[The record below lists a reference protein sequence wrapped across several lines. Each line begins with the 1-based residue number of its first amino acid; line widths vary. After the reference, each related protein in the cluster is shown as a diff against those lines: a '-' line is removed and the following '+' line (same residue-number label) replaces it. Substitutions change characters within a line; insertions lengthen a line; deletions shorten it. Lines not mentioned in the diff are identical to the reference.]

1 MIFLLKKMLAPLF
14 FPVSLCLE
22 LLLLGLLLLWFTR
35 KQKTGKVV
43 LSIGFLLLALLSY
56 SAVSD
61 ELLQPLEYKYPPVLK
76 ADNVTGVKWVVVLG
90 GGHTSDPQLPVTSQ
104 IGGASVTRLV
114 EGIRL
119 SKMLPGSKLILSG
132 GSVFDPVAN
141 AEIMADVAVAM
152 GVDKRDLILESFS
165 KDTKDQARLI
175 KKIVGKDSF
184 LMVTSASHM
193 PRSMAL
199 FEKQGMK
206 PIPAPTG
213 YGVKQRQRPSPGMFF
228 PGASAL
234 RKAEIAFHE
243 YLGMAWAKMRS
254 QI

>member
-1 MIFLLKKMLAPLF
+1 MF

-22 LLLLGLLLLWFTR
+22 ILLLGLILLWFTR
-35 KQKTGKVV
+35 KQKTGKVI
-43 LSIGFLLLALLSY
+43 LSMGFFLFALLSFD
-56 SAVSD
+56 AASD
-61 ELLQPLEYKYPPVLK
+61 ELLQPLEYKHPPVLK
-76 ADNVTGVKWVVVLG
+76 AERISGMKWVVVLG
-90 GGHTSDPQLPVTSQ
+90 GGHISDPQLPNTSQ
-104 IGGASVTRLV
+104 LGGASVARLV

-119 SKMLPGSKLILSG
+119 YKMLPGSKLILSG
-132 GSVFDPVAN
+132 GSTFDPVPN
-141 AEIMADVAVAM
+141 AKIMADVAVSI
-152 GVDKRDLILESFS
+152 GVDKRDLILETTS

-184 LMVTSASHM
+184 VMVTSAAHM

-213 YGVKQRQRPSPGMFF
+213 YGVKQRQRPRPGMFF

>member
-1 MIFLLKKMLAPLF
+1 MLFLFKKIIAPMF

-22 LLLLGLLLLWFTR
+22 ILFLALILLWFTR
-35 KQKTGKVV
+35 KQKTGKVI
-43 LSIGFLLLALLSY
+43 LSMGFLLFALLSF

-61 ELLQPLEYKYPPVLK
+61 ELLRPLEYEYPSILK
-76 ADNVTGVKWVVVLG
+76 SEGISGIKWVVVLG
-90 GGHTSDPQLPVTSQ
+90 GGHTSDPHLPVTSQ
-104 IGGASVTRLV
+104 IGGASVARLV
-114 EGIRL
+114 EGIRFYR
-119 SKMLPGSKLILSG
+119 MLPESKLILSG
-132 GSVFDPVAN
+132 GSTFDPVPN
-141 AEIMADVAVAM
+141 ARIMADVAIAI
-152 GVDKRDLILESFS
+152 GVDKGDLILEPSS

-175 KKIVGKDSF
+175 KEIVGKDSF
-184 LMVTSASHM
+184 VMVTSAAHM

-199 FEKQGMK
+199 FEKQRMK

-243 YLGMAWAKMRS
+243 YLGMAWAKIRGQM
-254 QI
+254 